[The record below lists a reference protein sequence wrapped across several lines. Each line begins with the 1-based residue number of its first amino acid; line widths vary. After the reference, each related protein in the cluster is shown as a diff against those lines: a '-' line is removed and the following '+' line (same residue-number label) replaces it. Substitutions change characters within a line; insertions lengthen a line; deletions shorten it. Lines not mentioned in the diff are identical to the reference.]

1 MKIVLKRSRYYY
13 WVVSGFMRKYSKL
26 MVVFF
31 IIAFFALF
39 FSRTF
44 FDFFR
49 PLFILRR
56 EKVGILRQGSIK
68 RLPQEVLEQI
78 STPIVRYGK
87 MGKYLPGLAEKWEIL
102 NEGRTYVFSFPTN
115 LRWNDGSPFVVG
127 DIDESFINFPQV
139 ETKIENDYTLRFTLK
154 KPLSSFLSI
163 LTTPILKTNLVG
175 INSLYKVS
183 RVRSEFGELKQIYL
197 LPVSRGLPYL
207 IYRLYNTPEDLVLA
221 YKLGEIDQFITNNSD
236 VLSEFKGWHNT
247 KVIPQVNYQRIV
259 TLFINTQKAPFDNKN
274 LRSALAL
281 GVDYVALE
289 KYGEKARSP
298 ILSFTWAYDPEI
310 KELNYEPEISASVV
324 SNNNLGDKPLT
335 LQTSYELKRIAEVVK
350 RSLEEAGFNIE
361 IRYLSYIPTD
371 YELFLTIWEPP
382 IDPDQ
387 YVFWHQT
394 QTQGNFSKLKNV
406 KIDKFLEDGRNEISL
421 SKRKQIYY
429 KFQEV
434 MLEELPAVFLLYPD
448 NFLVKRG
455 I

>member
-1 MKIVLKRSRYYY
+1 MKIVLKKSRYYY
-13 WVVSGFMRKYSKL
+13 WVISGFMRKYSKL

-49 PLFILRR
+49 PLFILNKQ
-56 EKVGILRQGSIK
+56 KVGILRQGTLE
-68 RLPQEVLEQI
+68 RLPQEVLEKI

-87 MGKYLPGLAEKWEIL
+87 TGKYLPGLAEKWEIKD
-102 NEGRTYVFSFPTN
+102 EGRTYIFHFPNN
-115 LRWNDGSPFVVG
+115 LRWSDGSSFVVG

-139 ETKIENDYTLRFTLK
+139 ETKVPDDYTLSFTLK
-154 KPLSSFLSI
+154 KPLSSFPSI
-163 LTTPILKTNLVG
+163 LTTPVLKSNLVG
-175 INSLYKVS
+175 INSFYKVS

-197 LPVSRGLPYL
+197 LPISRGLPYL
-207 IYRLYNTPEDLVLA
+207 IYRVYNTPEDLILA

-236 VLSEFKGWHNT
+236 VLREFQGWHNT
-247 KVIPQVNYQRIV
+247 KVTPQVNYQRIV

-281 GVDYVALE
+281 GIDYTELE

-298 ILSFTWAYDPEI
+298 ILPFSWAYSPDI
-310 KELNYEPEISASVV
+310 KELTYEPEISASVV
-324 SNNNLGDKPLT
+324 TNNNLGDKPLT
-335 LQTSYELKRIAEVVK
+335 LQTSYELERIAEIVK
-350 RSLEEAGFNIE
+350 RSLEQAGFKIE

-421 SKRKQIYY
+421 SKRKQVYN

-448 NFLVKRG
+448 NFIVKRG
-455 I
+455 L